1 MSSELVPNVSA
12 HTNGDAPITEKN
24 DESEDKQVAVEAMA
38 VDGEGSTEVAE
49 ALSAAAPD
57 ATPTANGKKEA
68 GASEQGATI
77 GVALRGGQI
86 RKAPGPR
93 GHLDGAG
100 ADEDGEGENH
110 EHGEREQ
117 ALHGAAEALFRG
129 FHAAPGPELCAS
141 HSVTGWVLNTV
152 LDEVGKVDFV

>member
-1 MSSELVPNVSA
+1 MRRLFIAIDPSHPRPNIHLRIQPSLPPLQIDP
-12 HTNGDAPITEKN
+12 N
-24 DESEDKQVAVEAMA
+24 
-38 VDGEGSTEVAE
+38 
-49 ALSAAAPD
+49 
-57 ATPTANGKKEA
+57 PTANGKKEA
-68 GASEQGATI
+68 GASEQGATV

-86 RKAPGPR
+86 CKAPGPR

-110 EHGEREQ
+110 EHGEGEQ

-141 HSVTGWVLNTV
+141 HSVTGWVIEIL
-152 LDEVGKVDFV
+152 F